1 MTNKQLWI
9 LIVCMIAGM
18 TFTAISTLALSQS
31 GNESTRSKCNSPY
44 QLTLPEFATEGFAY
58 VFDPCTGE
66 LWTVFTLAQGD
77 QKALIGHFKIPPNR
91 E

>member
-1 MTNKQLWI
+1 MTKKQLWV
-9 LIVCMIAGM
+9 LIVCMIAAM

-31 GNESTRSKCNSPY
+31 GNESTKSKCNSPY
-44 QLTLPEFATEGFAY
+44 QLTLGEEGFAY

-66 LWTVFTLAQGD
+66 IWTVFTLSLED
-77 QKALIGHFKIPPNR
+77 ENPLWGHFKIPPNR